1 MEGGRLRL
9 LQEVSLA
16 GGYWIIAV
24 GSYTQELE
32 HMVSS
37 SDFGFGWFYR
47 IFWTGFFFGRWTLDL
62 VFRISG
68 LGSFLDVGF

>member
-9 LQEVSLA
+9 LREVSLA

-32 HMVSS
+32 HMVTS
-37 SDFGFGWFYR
+37 SDVGLGLVLQDHLDWFLL
-47 IFWTGFFFGRWTLDL
+47 WTLD
-62 VFRISG
+62 FG
-68 LGSFLDVGF
+68 LGF